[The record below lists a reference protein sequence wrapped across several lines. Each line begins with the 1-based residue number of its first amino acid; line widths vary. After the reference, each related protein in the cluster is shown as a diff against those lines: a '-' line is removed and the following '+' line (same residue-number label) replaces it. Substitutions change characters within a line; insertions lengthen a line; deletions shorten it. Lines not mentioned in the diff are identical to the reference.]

1 MSATTMAVAV
11 AVETVG
17 RNTPLAFAV
26 VMVRPTPQ
34 YAACLYY
41 RREVNAFQ
49 PDLRLFPVQTCP
61 WIRRFMGWLG
71 IVASPAREHHGRRA
85 LASWFVRRTG
95 ILQVFSLRVGLPGRA
110 VATAR
115 GGHSHTPNHHGGR
128 ARSYGPVPS
137 FPKPWTIVFAERA
150 ADELQSARHAIGK
163 ARSHRRGRLSG

>member
-41 RREVNAFQ
+41 RREVNAFH

-61 WIRRFMGWLG
+61 WIRRFMGLARDRPRRRRG
-71 IVASPAREHHGRRA
+71 NTVGGAHTGLMFCPAD
-85 LASWFVRRTG
+85 
-95 ILQVFSLRVGLPGRA
+95 
-110 VATAR
+110 
-115 GGHSHTPNHHGGR
+115 GHS
-128 ARSYGPVPS
+128 
-137 FPKPWTIVFAERA
+137 
-150 ADELQSARHAIGK
+150 
-163 ARSHRRGRLSG
+163 SG

>member
-61 WIRRFMGWLG
+61 WIRRFMGWPG
-71 IVASPAREHHGRRA
+71 IVASPAREHHGRHA
-85 LASWFVRRTG
+85 HWPH
-95 ILQVFSLRVGLPGRA
+95 GLSDGRA
-110 VATAR
+110 FFRFSRFGSACRSGRSIPRTA
-115 GGHSHTPNHHGGR
+115 GIP
-128 ARSYGPVPS
+128 
-137 FPKPWTIVFAERA
+137 
-150 ADELQSARHAIGK
+150 
-163 ARSHRRGRLSG
+163 